1 MPIIQT
7 LRNLKIIFK
16 YTHDV
21 NKFAVSQINFVTI
34 ISRMDADKVCQYL
47 IVLEMTDKKQ

>member
-1 MPIIQT
+1 MLRIQT
-7 LRNLKIIFK
+7 LRNLKIICK

-21 NKFAVSQINFVTI
+21 NNFAVSQINFVTI

-47 IVLEMTDKKQ
+47 IVMEMTYKKQ